1 MHHKKRYKNMK
12 ILMRMTLVIVITLLS
27 IGAEA
32 ATVNLLGRTIA
43 VVIPA
48 GYCEFGGHP
57 AEAELVR
64 STKECIGDS
73 NQILVLFAECKELE
87 NFRKGRRTMLDNYG
101 QILAQTPK
109 GQLRAI
115 KGVSR
120 SEYIRRLSS
129 KSSWEEAL
137 KKAEARVKQYFSGY
151 QSSESLGLISTDAN
165 GLYMGIL
172 MTLTDDKGSPRQIIG
187 VIGITLVK
195 ELSISIN
202 LYQVYRKEPDLRGI
216 LLRQQSAMAN
226 FVRANN

>member
-1 MHHKKRYKNMK
+1 MDFKDKNMK
-12 ILMRMTLVIVITLLS
+12 MLLRTILVTVITLLS
-27 IGAEA
+27 AGAEA
-32 ATVNLLGRTIA
+32 ATVNLLGRTIEI
-43 VVIPA
+43 VIPA
-48 GYCEFGGHP
+48 GYCEVGGHP

-64 STKECIGDS
+64 RTKEGIGDS

-87 NFRKGRRTMLDNYG
+87 DFRKGRRTMIDNYG

-120 SEYIRRLSS
+120 AKYIQEISG
-129 KSSWEEAL
+129 KSNWTEAF
-137 KKAEARVKQYFSGY
+137 KKAEVRVKQYAPGY
-151 QSSESLGLISTDAN
+151 QSQENLGLISTDAN

-172 MTLTDDKGSPRQIIG
+172 MTLTDDKGRPRPIIG
-187 VIGITLVK
+187 VVGMTLVK

-202 LYQVYRKEPDLRGI
+202 LYQGYRKAPDLRGI
-216 LLRQQSAMAN
+216 LARQQSAMAN